1 MPIRL
6 RKPRMATTAQ
16 AVSAENT
23 APFLA
28 RQPILTKDE
37 KVIGYEV
44 LFAETSANTS
54 DIFRAL
60 TEVSLDVISCGHLT
74 FIPCTQEMLL
84 QEVFFTLPLDKIVVE
99 IQPDVKISDA
109 VIKACERLKREGYKI
124 AIDKFCQGDHREQ
137 LLPFASLLKIDWT
150 SEGHAELAGAHMRK
164 PYKILAQKVDSRS
177 VFAEAKKAGFTLFQ
191 GSFFRYPEQMRVRQI
206 PAGQTSRLR
215 LLQAVSVPEVDF
227 DLVEELIRHDAS
239 LCVRLLRYLNSPLLG
254 FSVPIQSVH
263 QGIGLLGERAII
275 RWIRSAIAMNL
286 GQPKCSD
293 LVLASLVRARFCELI
308 ASKVDHGSADL
319 FLIGML
325 SLMDAILETPMEI
338 VLEGLAFDPHAKAA
352 LLAIKNGGGAR
363 LSPICDLMIARDKG
377 DWERVADHATKLNF
391 SLPFVNQAY
400 IKAMGWAH
408 EMTNTAHPQSKA
420 R

>member
-1 MPIRL
+1 
-6 RKPRMATTAQ
+6 MATTAQ
-16 AVSAENT
+16 AVSAEQE
-23 APFLA
+23 APCLA

-44 LFAETSANTS
+44 LFGPDSANAGS
-54 DIFRAL
+54 IFKTL
-60 TEVSLDVISCGHLT
+60 TGVGLDVVCAGGLA

-84 QEVFFTLPLDKIVVE
+84 RDAFFALPLDKIVIE
-99 IQPDVKISDA
+99 IQPDIEVNGA
-109 VIKACERLKREGYKI
+109 VIETCEQLKQEGYKI
-124 AIDKFCQGDHREQ
+124 AIDKFSQGDSREQ
-137 LLPFASLLKIDWT
+137 LLPFASLLKIDLA
-150 SEGHAELAGAHMRK
+150 SEGSAQLAAAHARK
-164 PYKILAQKVDSRS
+164 PYKVLAQKVDSRS
-177 VFAEAKKAGFTLFQ
+177 EFAEAKKAGFTLFQ
-191 GSFFRYPEQMRVRQI
+191 GNFFRFPERMRVRQI
-206 PAGQTSRLR
+206 PAGQTSKLR

-254 FSVPIQSVH
+254 FSVPIHSVH
-263 QGIGLLGERAII
+263 HGISLLGERAII

-319 FLIGML
+319 FLLGML

-363 LSPICDLMIARDKG
+363 LSPICDLMMVRDKG
-377 DWERVADHATKLNF
+377 DWERVAAYAEKLNL
-391 SLPFVNQAY
+391 SLPLVNRAY
-400 IKAMGWAH
+400 IEAMGWAH
-408 EMTNTAHPQSKA
+408 EITNAAQPQSKA